1 MPRLL
6 APIEEGGVSRR
17 EWLGAVPS
25 SRTCRGL
32 SEQMEKV
39 EFLKEL
45 GAERLIL
52 PDLPLAG
59 LEYFARRMGFAR
71 RQPPSWIA
79 CRAEKADLFVI
90 SMGL

>member
-1 MPRLL
+1 M
-6 APIEEGGVSRR
+6 ARR
-17 EWLGAVPS
+17 RAVEQD
-25 SRTCRGL
+25 CRGL